1 MYVITIKQLNKE
13 YEGKKVLDNF
23 ELKIDKG
30 QKVLIKGNSGLGK
43 TTLLRC
49 LAGLEDYD
57 GNIEVDGSLS
67 YVFQENRFMP
77 WLSIYEN
84 LLLPAKLNGNVDDE
98 YKDKLYNIAKDL
110 EVEEHLNKFPE
121 EVSGG
126 QLQRLSIIQGMLIEP
141 DCLML
146 DEPLKSV
153 EGQLYIKLYQYILN
167 WSKQNNTTLI
177 YVTHEKVD
185 ENDFDNIINMI

>member
-1 MYVITIKQLNKE
+1 MITIKQLNKE